1 MGDGR
6 DGEVSGASVLLAAL
20 LALAPASG
28 WAQAEPDSAT
38 TAEAPE
44 LAPEGDEIP
53 VVQAPAPASSGLEAL
68 VPEVAA
74 HPYRIDPGE
83 REFLH
88 RFAFSP
94 GYGTLGTQRLFSF
107 RLAYNPNRWLAYEG
121 TLSHNPGQS
130 VHAVLH
136 TLSAIVRHPLAGRY
150 QPYLT
155 AGYGMMIVFPGQ
167 SLNAASV
174 TKNALTLGGGLEF
187 YIRSDL
193 AIRAEMA
200 QATVLGRQRDRDGV
214 VAYNYLQQ
222 TIGLAFYRSI
232 RP

>member
-1 MGDGR
+1 MTGPTF
-6 DGEVSGASVLLAAL
+6 LLGVL
-20 LALAPASG
+20 LALAPPDPSEPALSGVDSLSAWEDADPDTVLASP
-28 WAQAEPDSAT
+28 ASA
-38 TAEAPE
+38 P
-44 LAPEGDEIP
+44 
-53 VVQAPAPASSGLEAL
+53 PAPMGRVEAL

-74 HPYRIDPGE
+74 HPYGIEPGE
-83 REFLH
+83 RVFLH
-88 RFAFSP
+88 RVSFSP
-94 GYGTLGTQRLFSF
+94 AYGSLGAERLFSF
-107 RLAYNPNRWLAYEG
+107 RLAFNPNRWLGYEG
-121 TLSHNPGQS
+121 SLSHNPGQS

-136 TLSAIVRHPLAGRY
+136 TLSAIVRKPWAARY

-193 AIRAEMA
+193 AIRAEVA
-200 QATVLGRQRDRDGV
+200 QATVLGKQRDRDGV

>member
-1 MGDGR
+1 MMSPA
-6 DGEVSGASVLLAAL
+6 VILSAFLTLSPAAASQPLDEAA
-20 LALAPASG
+20 
-28 WAQAEPDSAT
+28 DSTAAT
-38 TAEAPE
+38 R
-44 LAPEGDEIP
+44 LEGDVADP
-53 VVQAPAPASSGLEAL
+53 VDPEPIAASARGLEAL
-68 VPEVAA
+68 VPEVAQ

-83 REFLH
+83 RAFLH
-88 RFAFSP
+88 RFSFSP
-94 GYGTLGTQRLFSF
+94 AYGNLGTQRLFTF
-107 RLAYNPNRWLAYEG
+107 RFAYNPNRWLGYEG
-121 TLSHNPGQS
+121 ALSHNPGEA

-136 TLSAIVRHPLAGRY
+136 SLSAIVRHPVAGRY
-150 QPYLT
+150 QPYLIG
-155 AGYGMMIVFPGQ
+155 GYGMLIVFPGQ

-200 QATVLGRQRDRDGV
+200 QATVLGKQRDRDGV

-222 TIGLAFYRSI
+222 TIGLSFYRSI

>member
-1 MGDGR
+1 MTCPT
-6 DGEVSGASVLLAAL
+6 ALLSLL
-20 LALAPASG
+20 LALNPVAPPQPPAG
-28 WAQAEPDSAT
+28 DPDSLV
-38 TAEAPE
+38 APE
-44 LAPEGDEIP
+44 S
-53 VVQAPAPASSGLEAL
+53 PAPADTEADPEPEPRGATVEAL
-68 VPEVAA
+68 VPDVAGN
-74 HPYRIDPGE
+74 PYRLDPGP
-83 REFLH
+83 RGFLH

-94 GYGTLGTQRLFSF
+94 GYGRLGSQVLFAF
-107 RLAYNPNRWLAYEG
+107 RFAYNPDSWLGYEG

-136 TLSAIVRHPLAGRY
+136 TLSAIVRHPLTGRY

-193 AIRAEMA
+193 AIRAELA
-200 QATVLGRQRDRDGV
+200 QATVLGKQRDRDGV

-222 TIGLAFYRSI
+222 TIGLSFYRSI